1 MDLLLNLHPYE
12 SQFRQKHLVLYHA
25 LRDAIRHG
33 QITTGERLPATR
45 NLAQQYGFSRG
56 TITLVYDML
65 WADGYT
71 TAQQGRGTFVTHQ
84 APPKPKTTTQTK
96 SISLSQWAQRL
107 PTTPSTTEPDGQW
120 SFRGG
125 APLPDREWTHAI
137 HSAARDSYH
146 FMDGTVP
153 PTGLPDLREAIAAHL
168 NRVRGLN
175 VNTEDII
182 ITNGSQ
188 QALALLIQLLIN
200 PTDPVVLENPSYT
213 GAQAAVQTTGGRIIS
228 APVDENGIVI
238 SNWKAKLAIVTPGH
252 QFPTGVALPR
262 NRRLDLLNWA
272 QTQNAIIIEDDY
284 DSDFRRKG
292 RPIEP
297 LKVLDTQNR
306 VAYIGTYSRSFN
318 RAIRIGYIVLPPALK
333 DPFIKAKQ
341 IFEPYPPAL
350 IEQKAMALFLK
361 RGHYQKYLRKMTR
374 TYAQRY
380 DDLITLFN
388 THLPNAFTF
397 TESEVGTY
405 LFGWWNHSKKSFQK
419 FQTQCHQKGITWY
432 NTDTCFIKNHHPSA
446 IFGLAR
452 MDTAQMT
459 SAVQHM
465 AQLYH
470 P

>member
-1 MDLLLNLHPYE
+1 MDFLLNLHPYE
-12 SQFRQKHLVLYHA
+12 SQFRQKHLILYHA

-33 QITTGERLPATR
+33 QIAAGDRLPATR
-45 NLAQQYGFSRG
+45 SLAQQYGLSRG

-71 TAQQGRGTFVTHQ
+71 TAQQGKGTFVTHQ
-84 APPKPKTTTQTK
+84 APPESKTTAQIK
-96 SISLSQWAQRL
+96 APKLSHWAQRL
-107 PTTPSTTEPDGQW
+107 PTTSPTIDPVGQW

-137 HSAARDSYH
+137 HSAARDTYN

-153 PTGLPDLREAIAAHL
+153 PTGLPDLCEAIAAHL
-168 NRVRGLN
+168 NRVRGLH
-175 VNTEDII
+175 VNTNDII

-188 QALALLIQLLIN
+188 QALAILIHLLIN
-200 PTDPVVLENPSYT
+200 PNDPVVLENPSYS
-213 GAQAAVQTTGGRIIS
+213 GAQSAVKAAGGHIIP
-228 APVDENGIVI
+228 ALVDQHGILI
-238 SNWKAKLAIVTPGH
+238 DNWKANLAIVTPGH

-262 NRRLDLLNWA
+262 DRRLSLLDWA
-272 QTQNAIIIEDDY
+272 QTQNAAIIEDDY

-318 RAIRIGYIVLPPALK
+318 RAIRIGYIVLPTALRE
-333 DPFIKAKQ
+333 PFIQAKQ

-380 DDLITLFN
+380 DHLIDLFN
-388 THLPNAFTF
+388 THLPNAFTV

-405 LFGWWNHSKKSFQK
+405 LFGWWNHSKKSFKQ
-419 FQTQCHQKGITWY
+419 FRTCCQNKGITWY
-432 NTDTCFIKNHHPSA
+432 DTDNSFIKNHRPSA

-452 MDTAQMT
+452 MDTSQMET
-459 SAVQHM
+459 AVQTM
-465 AQLYH
+465 ATCYH